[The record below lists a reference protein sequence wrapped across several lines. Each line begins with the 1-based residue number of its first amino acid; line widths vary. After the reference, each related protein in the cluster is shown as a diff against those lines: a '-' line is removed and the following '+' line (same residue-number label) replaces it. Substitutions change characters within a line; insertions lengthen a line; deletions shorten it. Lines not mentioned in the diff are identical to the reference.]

1 MLNRY
6 LTMLSTIFLVV
17 LVSGSTS
24 AQTGDELR
32 AIHQE
37 FCTALNAHDVNQLM
51 TFYADDAVLDFVP
64 VPPPV
69 SGKGA
74 IREWFESLF
83 RAFPDFQGAHGLV
96 LVSGNILIHEHVVSG
111 THLGDW
117 MGIPATGKKAQVR
130 HIDIFEFEGGKIKRD
145 LIYQDNLGLLMQ
157 LGVMP
162 ASDLPELKPS
172 FTLSDPEPT
181 GKDPLEADADVIS
194 RWNSHDM
201 ADYAKVISSDA
212 EFFIG
217 PLGIP
222 MDCKEY
228 IAAEELYIL
237 AFPDVVMKVVHRVN
251 MGDGWVLTECVWNG
265 TNDGPYFGLPATG
278 RSVKG
283 LRGVT
288 LARYDNGLITNL
300 HIYFDNLTLLT
311 QLGIVQPSEAPAVSS
326 SSWGKVK
333 GMFRR

>member
-1 MLNRY
+1 M
-6 LTMLSTIFLVV
+6 MLSTIFLIVV
-17 LVSGSTS
+17 VSGSTL

-32 AIHQE
+32 ALHKAQQE
-37 FCTALNAHDVNQLM
+37 ALNAHDMDKWLSYC
-51 TFYADDAVLDFVP
+51 TDDFVWDYVP
-64 VPPPV
+64 VPTPMNR
-69 SGKGA
+69 GETKA
-74 IREWFESLF
+74 FFEDLF
-83 RAFPDFQGAHGLV
+83 RGWPDWHVTPGVV
-96 LVSGNILIHEHVVSG
+96 LVSGNILVEEHPCIG
-111 THLGDW
+111 THSGEW
-117 MGIPATGKKAQVR
+117 MGIPATGKNFPTP
-130 HIDIFEFEGGKIKRD
+130 HIDIWEYEGDKVKRLTTYID
-145 LIYQDNLGLLMQ
+145 IAGIMIQ
-157 LGVMP
+157 LGVIP
-162 ASDLPELKPS
+162 APELPELKPS
-172 FTLSDPEPT
+172 FTLPDPEPT
-181 GKDPLEADADVIS
+181 GKSPLEADADAIS

-201 ADYAKVISSDA
+201 ADYAKVINSDA
-212 EFFIG
+212 EFLIG

-222 MDCKEY
+222 LNREEY

-237 AFPDVVMKVVHRVN
+237 AFPDVVMKVVRSVD

-311 QLGIVQPSEAPAVSS
+311 QLGIVQPSEAPAVSP

-333 GMFRR
+333 EMFRR